1 MIFTSEQMHGADR
14 YAVEVL
20 NIPSADLMR
29 SAAKALFSAC
39 EEFPFANDFV
49 VLAGKGNNG
58 GDGFCLA
65 GLLKN
70 AGKNV
75 TVVAVYGTKN
85 LSSDAEVMLSE
96 LDHFFV
102 SVNIIRNSSC
112 RDSVIMKR
120 LH

>member
-1 MIFTSEQMHGADR
+1 MIFTSEQMHGADK

-20 NIPSADLMR
+20 NIPSTELMR
-29 SAAKALFSAC
+29 SAAKALFDAC
-39 EEFPFANDFV
+39 GEFLAANNFV

-75 TVVAVYGTKN
+75 TAVAVYGTKN
-85 LSSDAEVMLSE
+85 LSPDAETMFSE
-96 LDHFFV
+96 RHCG
-102 SVNIIRNSSC
+102 RGKTC
-112 RDSVIMKR
+112 
-120 LH
+120 

>member
-1 MIFTSEQMHGADR
+1 MIFTSEQMHGADK

-20 NIPSADLMR
+20 NIPSTELMR
-29 SAAKALFSAC
+29 SAAKALFDAC
-39 EEFPFANDFV
+39 GEFLAANNFV

-75 TVVAVYGTKN
+75 TAVAVYGTKN
-85 LSSDAEVMLSE
+85 LSPDAETMFSE
-96 LDHFFV
+96 LDKETV
-102 SVNIIRNSSC
+102 YDVWENGIADGKTC
-112 RDSVIMKR
+112 
-120 LH
+120 

>member
-1 MIFTSEQMHGADR
+1 MHGADR

-96 LDHFFV
+96 LDPQIV
-102 SVNIIRNSSC
+102 YDVQEKGVADAVRLVGNA
-112 RDSVIMKR
+112 DVIVD
-120 LH
+120 